1 MKSIRAWLQDSCLRF
16 SAESPSRHSLDVD
29 ETNGATEGSNVAS
42 LLSFFGLEGCTTPV
56 YLVIGAGLKVQ
67 RVERDVDDF
76 KWAYVTVAG
85 NRLHFCRAGLKKLGI
100 KKGTLVALVPR
111 E

>member
-1 MKSIRAWLQDSCLRF
+1 MKSIRAWLEGGCLRF
-16 SAESPSRHSLDVD
+16 SAERPSWHPLDVYD
-29 ETNGATEGSNVAS
+29 DYSTPGSDVSLVLSSFGFNGNS
-42 LLSFFGLEGCTTPV
+42 TTPV

-67 RVERDVDDF
+67 RVERDFDDF